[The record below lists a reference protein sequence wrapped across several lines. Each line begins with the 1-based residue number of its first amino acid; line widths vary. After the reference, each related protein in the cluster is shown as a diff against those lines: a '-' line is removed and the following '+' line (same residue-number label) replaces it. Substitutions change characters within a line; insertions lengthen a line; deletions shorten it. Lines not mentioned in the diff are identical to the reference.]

1 MNFLLSYLKP
11 LLIILVFLFVF
22 FLNFRSA
29 YLSLLK
35 ICKLL
40 LTVVVIVVAHILDFS
55 PDKLQA
61 FLEPQTL
68 SSLNNILSA
77 SQHHLPDAEDSNE
90 AVENNTEGLADGE
103 SDKDRQYFTLLKQ
116 IMHNIPNT
124 TDTMVW
130 TVGVKLGTSIAKQV
144 GSLFCSSPPMN

>member
-1 MNFLLSYLKP
+1 M
-11 LLIILVFLFVF
+11 I
-22 FLNFRSA
+22 NFRSA
-29 YLSLLK
+29 YLTLLK

-61 FLEPQTL
+61 FLEPQNL
-68 SSLNNILSA
+68 SSLNNIISS
-77 SQHHLPDAEDSNE
+77 SQHCILSQNENDPNE
-90 AVENNTEGLADGE
+90 AVEGNTDCLLDNE

-124 TDTMVW
+124 TDTMLW

-144 GSLFCSSPPMN
+144 CFCLYKSVPLFI